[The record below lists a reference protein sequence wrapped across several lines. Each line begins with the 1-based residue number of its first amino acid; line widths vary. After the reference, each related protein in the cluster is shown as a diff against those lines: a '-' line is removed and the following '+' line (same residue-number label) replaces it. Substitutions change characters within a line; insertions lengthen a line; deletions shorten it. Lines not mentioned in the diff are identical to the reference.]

1 MTERPEVGGRRPEV
15 GGPRS
20 AVRRVLVV
28 SSTTG
33 YQLRAFN
40 DAAELRGIELV
51 FATDRCHKL
60 DDPWQDRAVAVRF
73 HALDESVH
81 AIVER
86 HRRQPIDGVIAV
98 GDRPVVLAARAAHA
112 IGLPWHSVAGA
123 MASTDKRHSRSA
135 LAVAGLPA
143 PDFCAFPASFPS
155 RRRPTSTFG
164 FPVVLKPVG
173 LSGSRGVIR
182 ANDPDEFEAAF
193 DRIRALLARPQIR
206 SARAGL
212 EDEILV
218 ERYIDGRE
226 FAVEGVLTHGHLR
239 VFAIFDKPDPLEGP
253 FFEET
258 IYSTPS
264 SLGSD
269 LQARLIDH
277 VLLATRALGLSHGP
291 IHAECRITPGGEIY
305 VLEIAGR
312 PIGGLCSRVLTLE
325 RTDPIAGL
333 QAPISA
339 SIEEVLLRH
348 AIGESVEEWMRE
360 TSGVAVMMIPI
371 PARGMLKGVTGE
383 EAARSVPG
391 ITDVRITA
399 KLGQLLEPL
408 PEAGSYLGFI
418 FARGATAADAARA
431 VREAH
436 GKLTFEV
443 ARQLV
448 LNREP

>member
-1 MTERPEVGGRRPEV
+1 MTERPRVGGRKPD
-15 GGPRS
+15 
-20 AVRRVLVV
+20 VRRVLVV

-40 DAAELRGIELV
+40 EAAELRGIELV

-73 HALDESVH
+73 HALEESVQ

-86 HRRQPIDGVIAV
+86 HRRHPVDGVIAV
-98 GDRPVVLAARAAHA
+98 GDRPVVLAARAADA

-143 PDFCAFPASFPS
+143 PDFCALPASPS
-155 RRRPTSTFG
+155 GRRRPTSTLG
-164 FPVVLKPVG
+164 FPVVLKPAG

-182 ANDPDEFEAAF
+182 ANDPGEFEAAF

-226 FAVEGVLTHGHLR
+226 FAVEGVLTHGHLH

-258 IYSTPS
+258 IYTTPS
-264 SLGSD
+264 SVDGD
-269 LQARLIDH
+269 LQAHLIDN
-277 VLLATRALGLSHGP
+277 VARGTRALGLSHGP
-291 IHAECRITPGGEIY
+291 IHAECRVTPDGRVY
-305 VLEIAGR
+305 VLEVAGR

-325 RTDPIAGL
+325 RTDPNAGL
-333 QAPISA
+333 RAPNSA

-348 AIGESVEEWMRE
+348 AIGESVEEWVRE
-360 TSGVAVMMIPI
+360 DHGAAVMMIPI

-383 EAARSVPG
+383 DEARRVAGV
-391 ITDVRITA
+391 TDVRITA
-399 KLGQLLEPL
+399 KRGQLLEPL

-418 FARGATAADAARA
+418 FARAATAADAERA

-436 GKLTFEV
+436 GQLTFEV
-443 ARQLV
+443 ARELIV
-448 LNREP
+448 NRDA